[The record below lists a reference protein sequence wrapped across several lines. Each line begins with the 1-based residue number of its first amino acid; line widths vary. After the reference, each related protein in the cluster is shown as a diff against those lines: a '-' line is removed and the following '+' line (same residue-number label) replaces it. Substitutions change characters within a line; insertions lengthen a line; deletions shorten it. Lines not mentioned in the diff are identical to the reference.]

1 MSLIPEGVKIYFGAT
16 LDKKIA
22 IEEKITTLFEKNCYK
37 LIELPMYEYYS
48 DLEDSFSENILN
60 LYLTPIFNGQLK
72 SPN

>member
-22 IEEKITTLFEKNCYK
+22 IEEKITNIFEKNCYK

-48 DLEDSFSENILN
+48 DLETSFSE
-60 LYLTPIFNGQLK
+60 K
-72 SPN
+72 